1 MPHNEL
7 GAVPCPGT
15 AKGTK
20 ANYWKKYVMLVAVSS
35 EAVHQSRPTSKPY
48 IQMIDFFLNN
58 VKQKKLKSNCRIQHL
73 KSENM
78 IHVRSIVSSL

>member
-1 MPHNEL
+1 MSWVLYLALEQL
-7 GAVPCPGT
+7 
-15 AKGTK
+15 KGQK
-20 ANYWKKYVMLVAVSS
+20 LIISS

-58 VKQKKLKSNCRIQHL
+58 VKQKKMKSNCRIQHL